1 MQRYTWIFSLL
12 SPVSE
17 PVAASLRTAFE
28 AFQGQWKSHGTP
40 VSGMIQ
46 LHHNQFVVVQANN
59 DEGRPS
65 GCSIDSLRRGVTA
78 ILAQQQLAWA
88 DGCEIFYRQPNGSIA
103 IAHFHQIPALVENGS
118 LGPDSIVFD
127 HTLGDSDD
135 LTRWELPMNQT
146 WMKRYLVS
154 ASKQKQ

>member
-17 PVAASLRTAFE
+17 SVAASLRLAFD

-46 LHHNQFVVVQANN
+46 LHHSQFVTVQAKD
-59 DEGRPS
+59 DEDRPS

-78 ILAQQQLAWA
+78 ILAQHELAWA
-88 DGCEIFYRQPNGSIA
+88 DGGEIFYRKADGSIA
-103 IAHFHQIPALVENGS
+103 MAHFHQLPNLVENGT

-127 HTLGDSDD
+127 NSLSDSDD
-135 LTRWELPMNQT
+135 LSRWELPMNQT